1 MEIDTIRYNSK
12 SDFTDGL
19 FFINGEF
26 QVHTLEPEYREI
38 KIAGKKRVPNGRYKI
53 GFRKEG
59 GFHNRYLNKFGAD
72 FHKGMLEI
80 KDIPDFNWVLIHIGN
95 KRKDTLACL
104 LTGMSN
110 NADNIGFIGGSTDAY
125 KKIYPQIRDALLS
138 GEEVFINYKDINLF

>member
-26 QVHTLEPEYREI
+26 QVHTLEPEYREV
-38 KIAGKKRVPNGRYKI
+38 KIAGKKRIPNGRYPI
-53 GFRKEG
+53 GFRTEG
-59 GFHNRYLNKFGAD
+59 GFHNDYLKKFGQD

-110 NADNIGFIGGSTDAY
+110 NADDVGFIGSSTEAY

-138 GEEVFINYKDINLF
+138 GEEVFINYRNINFF